1 MKVLTIIFVLFITT
15 NCSTVGI
22 VSLSSNI
29 VTYNAI
35 GKTNGEFVISM
46 LSGKDCKYIRVLEQ
60 RRICE

>member
-1 MKVLTIIFVLFITT
+1 MKVLIIIFVLFIIT

-22 VSLSSNI
+22 ASLSSNV
-29 VTYNAI
+29 VTYSTT
-35 GKTNGEFVISM
+35 GKTNGEFIISK